1 MKDLQSIAKVQKLI
15 GITLFRRI
23 PKIKE
28 VREMEKYIN
37 PEIEV
42 VELQVNDIITSSPGT
57 ETPPYEENDG
67 IWDLSIG

>member
-1 MKDLQSIAKVQKLI
+1 
-15 GITLFRRI
+15 
-23 PKIKE
+23 
-28 VREMEKYIN
+28 MEKYIN

-67 IWDLSIG
+67 IWDLSIGWYL